1 MKSVENVVKQAI
13 YMKIEKKPRLTIA
26 LFGKQAAFRFAH
38 NQIIDQIAQSASR
51 ITHVLMKTPRVSKE
65 NPLFSSPKHG

>member
-13 YMKIEKKPRLTIA
+13 YMKIEKKPRPTIA

-38 NQIIDQIAQSASR
+38 SQIIGQITQSASGT
-51 ITHVLMKTPRVSKE
+51 THVFMKTPRISKE